1 MRNWEAP
8 HCDVPP
14 NVPVLTG
21 CQWISLD
28 VTGSKIPK
36 KSNRDN
42 DLQHSMDVL
51 GTPWKV
57 EVERVKGIEPSLSVW
72 ETDVLPLNYT
82 RDGRRFYV
90 SHGLPPNGI
99 VAPDSPCRRGM
110 PCTGCASVS

>member
-28 VTGSKIPK
+28 VTGTAFLEKP
-36 KSNRDN
+36 NRDN

-51 GTPWKV
+51 GTPWKA
-57 EVERVKGIEPSLSVW
+57 EVERAKGIEPSSSGW
-72 ETDVLPLNYT
+72 EPEALPLSYARPRSRRN
-82 RDGRRFYV
+82 GRPR
-90 SHGLPPNGI
+90 GD
-99 VAPDSPCRRGM
+99 ASPRGG
-110 PCTGCASVS
+110 GCLT